1 MTSFDDETAKEQ
13 EKYDYL
19 VQLAEKQ
26 EVLDKFKISTVK
38 GSQFRKPYLEFSGA
52 CAGCG
57 ETPYAKLVTQ
67 LFGDRMYIA
76 NATGCSSIW
85 GGSSP
90 STPYTIDANGHGP
103 AWANS
108 LFEDNAEY
116 GLGMFI
122 AQDTLRNTNIAK
134 LEKIA
139 EENAD
144 VKPVVDKFIETK
156 NDAAANKVATDE
168 LLKAIANI
176 NSKEAKDVLADK
188 EYLSKKSCWIFG
200 GDGWAYDIGFGGVDH
215 VLASGEDVNI
225 LVFDT
230 EVYSNTGGQSSK
242 ATPTGAIAQFAAAG
256 KEVKKKDL
264 AAIAMSY
271 GYVYVAQV
279 AQGANQAQLLKAL
292 LEAESYHGPS
302 LIIAYAPCINHG
314 IKGGMSIAQT
324 EEKKAVDAG
333 YWHLFR
339 FDPRLALDG
348 KNPFQLDSKAPT
360 MDYEDFIMGEVR
372 YNSLAR
378 SNPERAKELFAKAK
392 KNAEEKYAHL
402 VKLAQ
407 GE

>member
-1 MTSFDDETAKEQ
+1 MTSSRFQQLKAANSEQ
-13 EKYDYL
+13 
-19 VQLAEKQ
+19 
-26 EVLDKFKISTVK
+26 
-38 GSQFRKPYLEFSGA
+38 PYLEFSGA

-90 STPYTIDANGHGP
+90 STPYTIDVNGHGP

>member
-1 MTSFDDETAKEQ
+1 MTAITKEQ